1 GTVTADSNG
10 YAYFY
15 ALPGLYR
22 ITSNRPAIDWPDVSL
37 AAPVVNVGGETYPD
51 TAAGLAATGDGEY
64 FTVPSSDAAGYLDLY
79 LNDAGTAEYVDT
91 YPNLEAAQEAIAAA
105 EAAIGA
111 YGIAYARPGYSFRP
125 D

>member
-1 GTVTADSNG
+1 RGNVQAGAVLTVRRMSDGAVVPVYRDAAATDPYPTGTVTADSNG

-79 LNDAGTAEYVDT
+79 RNDSGTAVYVD
-91 YPNLEAAQEAIAAA
+91 
-105 EAAIGA
+105 
-111 YGIAYARPGYSFRP
+111 
-125 D
+125 